1 MDASELYL
9 GWFFLG
15 LLTNEGGWQMTPI
28 LKSKICH
35 TYPTMM
41 KLGSYNLHREDSKDI

>member
-15 LLTNEGGWQMTPI
+15 LLTNGSGGRTTPI

-41 KLGSYNLHREDSKDI
+41 KLGSYNLPREDSKDI